1 MRTPPTAADG
11 SAADDR
17 PPTVTINLADPTD
30 RWRYRCPNG
39 HAGTSW
45 SPTNSHLYCYGCRR
59 QMDAGE
65 AVTPEHYELLDTKTG
80 RTIEWSAV
88 EIVD

>member
-1 MRTPPTAADG
+1 MQSPTLSADG
-11 SAADDR
+11 SSADDC
-17 PPTVTINLADPTD
+17 PPSVRIDLDDPND

-65 AVTPEHYELLDTKTG
+65 PVTPEHYELLDTKTEE
-80 RTIEWSAV
+80 TIPWSAV
-88 EIVD
+88 EILD

>member
-1 MRTPPTAADG
+1 MRPPTHAADG
-11 SAADDR
+11 SAKDEGTR
-17 PPTVTINLADPTD
+17 SVTIDLNDPTD

-45 SPTNSHLYCYGCRR
+45 SPTNNHLYCYGCRR

-65 AVTPEHYELLDTKTG
+65 AVSPEHHELLDTKTG
-80 RTIEWSAV
+80 ETIPWSSV
-88 EIVD
+88 ETIG

>member
-1 MRTPPTAADG
+1 MQPPTLYADG
-11 SAADDR
+11 SSADDR
-17 PPTVTINLADPTD
+17 PPAVRVDLDDPND
-30 RWRYRCPNG
+30 RWRFRCPNG

-65 AVTPEHYELLDTKTG
+65 PVTPEHYELLDTKTG
-80 RTIEWSAV
+80 ETIPWSAV
-88 EIVD
+88 DLVD